1 MIRKHNSVKDIIKL
15 NFTDDEGKATF
26 ALAVDFPKES
36 LTAEELEDVG
46 RYIAMAGFFKSSDG
60 YVICRYLCA
69 HREETTVKEV

>member
-46 RYIAMAGFFKSSDG
+46 RYM
-60 YVICRYLCA
+60 ICRYLCA